1 MEKVLG
7 NQVSE
12 GGVEDIADEV
22 WNWGEDSVALLRLGL
37 VAVFAP
43 RVL

>member
-1 MEKVLG
+1 MG

-37 VAVFAP
+37 VAVFAL

>member
-1 MEKVLG
+1 MG

-12 GGVEDIADEV
+12 GGVEDIADKV
-22 WNWGEDSVALLRLGL
+22 WKWGEDSVAFLRLGL